1 MYSTT
6 SLLVSMYLFS
16 FLQVANVQRQVRQWR
31 DNPGEKKTMCTARPG
46 WQTMN
51 TSMTIKYK
59 ERMHQININLV
70 DILDIDTEKR

>member
-1 MYSTT
+1 
-6 SLLVSMYLFS
+6 MYLFS

-31 DNPGEKKTMCTARPG
+31 DTPGEKKTMCTARPG